1 MEDATPIYQ
10 LQQQQRLPHQGGGV
24 DNQQQVSRKE
34 PLEMMSYNDILK
46 NMSEQTSP
54 VVEPKPIVPS
64 STGQQHLPPQQ
75 QLPPTDHYPHHTS
88 PPVTNNNNGGG
99 FPGLAYHPK
108 PVQQQQQQ
116 HTPVTKPVDDVTF
129 QNEMLSLLGV
139 YILVHT
145 QRFQKTLQNKVPGM
159 FQENGLPSVVGILMN
174 GALVIVMW
182 NVFKKFLLKYMK
194 DM

>member
-1 MEDATPIYQ
+1 MEEATPIYQ
-10 LQQQQRLPHQGGGV
+10 LQQQQRLPQQQQGGGV
-24 DNQQQVSRKE
+24 VVEQQSSRKE

-46 NMSEQTSP
+46 NMSEQASP

-64 STGQQHLPPQQ
+64 TTMNLPQAPPPTEPYYPQQ
-75 QLPPTDHYPHHTS
+75 QANPS
-88 PPVTNNNNGGG
+88 QQGG
-99 FPGLAYHPK
+99 FQGLAYHPK
-108 PVQQQQQQ
+108 PHQQQAP
-116 HTPVTKPVDDVTF
+116 TINKPVDDVTF

-145 QRFQKTLQNKVPGM
+145 QQFQKTLQNKVPGM

-174 GALVIVMW
+174 GVLVIVVW
-182 NVFKKFLLKYMK
+182 NLFKKFLLKYMK